1 VQGGHLY
8 GTFGGLAD
16 GELFQNED
24 VATTTDTRRV
34 LSEVVTAHLG
44 NSDLAS
50 VFPGY
55 SYPGPLGV
63 LPAPPGDPIFA
74 NGFD

>member
-1 VQGGHLY
+1 
-8 GTFGGLAD
+8 
-16 GELFQNED
+16 
-24 VATTTDTRRV
+24 V
-34 LSEVVTAHLG
+34 LSEVVTNHLG
-44 NSDLAS
+44 NSDLAA

-63 LPAPPGDPIFA
+63 LPGDAIFA

>member
-1 VQGGHLY
+1 LQ
-8 GTFGGLAD
+8 D

-44 NSDLAS
+44 NGDLES

-55 SYPGPLGV
+55 AYPGPLG
-63 LPAPPGDPIFA
+63 LLPGDEIFA
-74 NGFD
+74 SGFE